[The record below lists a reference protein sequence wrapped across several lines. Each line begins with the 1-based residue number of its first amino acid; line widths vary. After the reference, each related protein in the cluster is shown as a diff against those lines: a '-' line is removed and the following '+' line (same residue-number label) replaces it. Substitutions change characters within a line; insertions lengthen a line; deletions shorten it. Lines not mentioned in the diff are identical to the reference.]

1 MTENRDLDPFTA
13 EQLLSGAPVDGEV
26 GPLADLLAAATADAR
41 ADELTG
47 EAVAM
52 AAFRDAA
59 GVQPGAGSVG
69 HRPAGRFLGVKIA
82 IAVAAVAS
90 AGVAGAAAAG
100 LVGGGDGGE
109 SPAPQAVPSITA
121 SVKSSAHTSSPTPTA
136 QPDRKAGGNETPE
149 HSTSR
154 PTATRTRPTP
164 RSTPSSPKPTATPTT
179 PRVTRPS
186 EQVLSMCRAYLF
198 FSQYSGTY
206 GGRYWPR
213 DTDGGSSRADRML
226 DQPYFQPMVEA
237 AGGKSKVPAYCK
249 RIVSEDRDGSGNR
262 APQIAAPPSP
272 SARPSGRPTTD
283 PTSRPTAS
291 QTGTATTALPPPR
304 GR

>member
-13 EQLLSGAPVDGEV
+13 ELLLSGAPVDGEV
-26 GPLADLLAAATADAR
+26 GPLADLLAAAAADAR

-47 EAVAM
+47 EAAALV
-52 AAFRDAA
+52 AFRDAA

-69 HRPAGRFLGVKIA
+69 HRSAGRFLGLKVA
-82 IAVAAVAS
+82 IAVAAVAG

-100 LVGGGDGGE
+100 LVGGGDDG
-109 SPAPQAVPSITA
+109 SPTAVSTPSVTS
-121 SVKSSAHTSSPTPTA
+121 SVKSEAQTPSHPETTV
-136 QPDRKAGGNETPE
+136 PDEHAGGNESPD
-149 HSTSR
+149 
-154 PTATRTRPTP
+154 PTTRTPSPTKTRTTP
-164 RSTPSSPKPTATPTT
+164 RSTPSSPKPSVTSTPTR
-179 PRVTRPS
+179 PVRPS
-186 EQVLSMCRAYLF
+186 AQVLSMCRAYLM
-198 FSQYSGTY
+198 FSRYGSTYRSRYYS
-206 GGRYWPR
+206 WPSRSR
-213 DTDGGSSRADRML
+213 DDRSRADWML
-226 DQPYFQPMVEA
+226 DQPYFQPMVKA

-249 RIVSEDRDGSGNR
+249 RVVTENSTPGNR

-272 SARPSGRPTTD
+272 SARPSGRPTND